1 MLVGNRAPYTAK
13 HAPTAAELQLWERH
27 RAEASATAQT
37 GLTVA
42 ETLAYIRH
50 PDWTWPADNAA
61 PATPAH
67 AQYGVR

>member
-13 HAPTAAELQLWERH
+13 HAPTATELQLWERH
-27 RAEASATAQT
+27 RAEASATAQA

-50 PDWTWPADNAA
+50 PGWTWNADTAA
-61 PATPAH
+61 A
-67 AQYGVR
+67 AQSAK